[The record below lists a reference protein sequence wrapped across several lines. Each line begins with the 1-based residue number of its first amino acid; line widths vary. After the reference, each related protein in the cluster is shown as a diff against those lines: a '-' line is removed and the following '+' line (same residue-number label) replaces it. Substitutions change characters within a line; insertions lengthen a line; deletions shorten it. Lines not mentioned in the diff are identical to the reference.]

1 MLGYGRAYG
10 LRWAA
15 LRYFNAA
22 GADPDGELGE
32 AHDPEPHLVP
42 RLIEAAKGKLG
53 PVEIYGVGYPTEDG
67 TAVRDHVRVSDLA
80 DAHVSAL
87 RYLLSQGES
96 CALNLGTGRGA
107 SVRQVVTAVER
118 VSGAAINVKPAPRRL
133 GDPPH

>member
-53 PVEIYGVGYPTEDG
+53 PVDG